1 MVYDHLKG
9 AWAPLILK
17 WLDILSASMNIQE
30 KICMKNKEE
39 RLAILAVGT
48 ASEQALH
55 LCRVV
60 G

>member
-1 MVYDHLKG
+1 MEPQLKI
-9 AWAPLILK
+9 PVFTV
-17 WLDILSASMNIQE
+17 
-30 KICMKNKEE
+30 EE
-39 RLAILAVGT
+39 VANLAVAAA